1 MCFTSDNLWC
11 AMQNWVDGDGRE
23 IGDKCEFVYGRYY
36 LDTSTNQ
43 VNGWASIQTCTYTRT
58 HTPQATMAVE

>member
-1 MCFTSDNLWC
+1 
-11 AMQNWVDGDGRE
+11 MQNWVDGDGRE